1 MSGETKRRPVVV
13 TVGGNAL
20 VREKGKE
27 NYQWLNEV

>member
-1 MSGETKRRPVVV
+1 MSGEMKRRPVVV

-27 NYQWLNEV
+27 NCR

>member
-27 NYQWLNEV
+27 NCQ

>member
-1 MSGETKRRPVVV
+1 MSVETKRRLGVV

-27 NYQWLNEV
+27 NRR

>member
-27 NYQWLNEV
+27 NCR

>member
-1 MSGETKRRPVVV
+1 MSSETKHRLVVV

-27 NYQWLNEV
+27 NCR

>member
-1 MSGETKRRPVVV
+1 MSGETKRRLVVV

-27 NYQWLNEV
+27 NCRWLNEV

>member
-1 MSGETKRRPVVV
+1 MSGETKRRPVMV

-27 NYQWLNEV
+27 NCR

>member
-1 MSGETKRRPVVV
+1 MSDEKKRRLVVI

-27 NYQWLNEV
+27 NCRWLNEV